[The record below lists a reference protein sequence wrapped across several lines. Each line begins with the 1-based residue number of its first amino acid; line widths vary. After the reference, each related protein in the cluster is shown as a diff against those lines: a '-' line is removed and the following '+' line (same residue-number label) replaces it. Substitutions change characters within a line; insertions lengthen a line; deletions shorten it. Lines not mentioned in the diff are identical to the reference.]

1 MNCKPHLAGLALALL
16 PAAPSLAVDSPQR
29 MFTRI
34 DWPAAAEAAAAARA
48 QDAATLDA
56 FAAAGPDGL
65 EETRLPVLILGAE
78 AKASPPLF
86 ASQGTAYAAYYT
98 LEGAQ
103 VSVLGAHSVVD
114 AQGELEVHHE
124 TGAYE
129 STGDGA
135 DYSLARFGAF
145 YTLRITCDQPTKDP
159 RCIEPAYL
167 TTLAESLIA
176 VKGPAE

>member
-1 MNCKPHLAGLALALL
+1 MNCNHLFAGLALALL
-16 PAAPSLAVDSPQR
+16 PAAPCLAVDSPQR
-29 MFTRI
+29 MFTRV
-34 DWPAAAEAAAAARA
+34 DWPAAAEAAAEAQA
-48 QDAATLDA
+48 QDAATLAA
-56 FAAAGPDGL
+56 FAATKPQGL
-65 EETRLPVLILGAE
+65 AETRLPVLILGA
-78 AKASPPLF
+78 KAGAAAPLF

-103 VSVLGAHSVVD
+103 VSVLGAHSVLD
-114 AQGELEVHHE
+114 AAGELKVHHE

-167 TTLAESLIA
+167 TSLADSLIA
-176 VKGPAE
+176 AKGAAE